1 MKDKEKERI
10 RNFVN
15 SLRIKYNELEE
26 EEADKFLLDKFQ
38 KVVDSKKDYLSYFFA
53 IKFFD
58 CLNRWQIARLGD
70 VVIEG
75 KDLSLNILF
84 PKNLCE
90 ATVYGEDFDGPIP
103 IDQEQINKHQKVIND
118 SKSMI
123 HIQSFF
129 DKVYNANFANYAK
142 AVAMYGSVADNVQ
155 IIAENE
161 ESISLLDDNLEKV
174 LQEGSVKDCF
184 SLVEFLPSL
193 AKICKKVAQQGSD
206 EDCYDIIKLGTE
218 VWGEGN
224 LIEKDIKPCVDRI
237 IKSKNVLYNFSFAVL
252 VQPKDLKPHLD
263 VIIESKDLYYN
274 LLACEAW
281 PNLKQKELDKCRE
294 IVRSYG
300 EKELISCLM
309 FKLNIKDKDIKKKF
323 VDRYFTNKVYED
335 EKE

>member
-1 MKDKEKERI
+1 MKNKDKEKI

-15 SLRIKYNELEE
+15 SLRLKYDEMDQDSAQE
-26 EEADKFLLDKFQ
+26 FLLDKFQ
-38 KVVDSKKDYLSYFFA
+38 KVIDSKKDYLCYVFA
-53 IKFFD
+53 LKFFD
-58 CLNRWQIARLGD
+58 SLNHWQVARLGD

-75 KDLSLNILF
+75 KDLTLNILF

-90 ATVYGEDFDGPIP
+90 TTVYEQGYDEPIP
-103 IDQEQINKHQKVIND
+103 LDQEQINKHQKVIND
-118 SKSMI
+118 SKSLI
-123 HIQSFF
+123 HIQAFYK
-129 DKVYNANFANYAK
+129 KVFNADFESYAK
-142 AVAMYGSVADNVQ
+142 AVALYGSISDNLDL
-155 IIAENE
+155 IAENYDKIIE
-161 ESISLLDDNLEKV
+161 LNANLEKI
-174 LQEGSVKDCF
+174 LQEGSIDDCF
-184 SLVEFLPSL
+184 SLIEFVPSL
-193 AKICKKVAQQGSD
+193 SKISKKVAQQGSD
-206 EDCYDIIKLGTE
+206 EDCYEFIKLACDI
-218 VWGEGN
+218 WGEGN
-224 LIEKDIKPCVDRI
+224 LIEKDIRPCVDRI

-309 FKLNIKDKDIKKKF
+309 FKLNVKAKDIQKKF
-323 VDRYFTNKVYED
+323 IDRYFTKKVYED

>member
-1 MKDKEKERI
+1 MKNKDKERI

-15 SLRIKYNELEE
+15 SLRLKYDEMDQDSAQE
-26 EEADKFLLDKFQ
+26 FLLDKFQ
-38 KVVDSKKDYLSYFFA
+38 KVIDSKKDYLCYVFA
-53 IKFFD
+53 LKFFD
-58 CLNRWQIARLGD
+58 SLNHWQVARLGD

-75 KDLSLNILF
+75 KDLTLNILF
-84 PKNLCE
+84 AKNLCE

-103 IDQEQINKHQKVIND
+103 IDQEHINKHQKVIND

-161 ESISLLDDNLEKV
+161 ESISLLDDNLEKI
-174 LQEGSVKDCF
+174 LQEGSIEDCF
-184 SLVEFLPSL
+184 SLIEFVPSL
-193 AKICKKVAQQGSD
+193 SKISKKVAQQGSD
-206 EDCYDIIKLGTE
+206 EDCYEFIKLACDI
-218 VWGEGN
+218 WGEGN

-252 VQPKDLKPHLD
+252 VQPKNLKPHLD

-281 PNLKQKELDKCRE
+281 PNLKQKELNKCKE

-300 EKELISCLM
+300 EKELLSCLM
-309 FKLNIKDKDIKKKF
+309 FKLNVKAKDIQKKF
-323 VDRYFTNKVYED
+323 IDKYFTNKVYED